1 MSKIITKRQL
11 NTLIESTLKEYNP
24 YNDTFGMEN
33 LYSNNNSYMSVCED
47 PKNKE
52 YDEAHCVRWREK
64 QENVKT
70 ESEDSYMSYMNESPM
85 CECGGMMYEGVC
97 EECGSTGEHMEE
109 ELHGN
114 QYKLDKN
121 KNNKIDSEDFE
132 MLRKEGSVEMSVNGL
147 AESVTNTIDT
157 RFLTENMDNFKKL
170 INYKNK

>member
-11 NTLIESTLKEYNP
+11 NTLIESTMMEYGMNKNEDPNESNP
-24 YNDTFGMEN
+24 NEMSQEDIDNATNYV
-33 LYSNNNSYMSVCED
+33 SYMKED
-47 PKNKE
+47 
-52 YDEAHCVRWREK
+52 
-64 QENVKT
+64 T
-70 ESEDSYMSYMNESPM
+70 M

-121 KNNKIDSEDFE
+121 KNNKIDSEDLE
-132 MLRKEGSVEMSVNGL
+132 MLRKEGSVEVSVNDL
-147 AESVTNTIDT
+147 AESVTKTIDT
-157 RFLTENMDNFKKL
+157 SFLTENMDNFKKL